1 MNCYE
6 TFHEWDETLE
16 NARFAIESV
25 TLPIFGILGF
35 LANIIVVFALF
46 RITGKTNLKGN
57 HKNFDRMVISLC
69 FIDSLLL
76 VVYVVDALIQVD
88 LMHEPQ
94 WYQVTKGL
102 IRN

>member
-1 MNCYE
+1 M
-6 TFHEWDETLE
+6 
-16 NARFAIESV
+16 
-25 TLPIFGILGF
+25 PIFGILGL
-35 LANIIVVFALF
+35 LANIIVVFALV
-46 RITGKTNLKGN
+46 RITGNKSLKGN
-57 HKNFDRMVISLC
+57 HKNFDRMVISLSI
-69 FIDSLLL
+69 IDSLLL